1 MLTKEQEEQVREIAR
16 DITERADNGEF
27 GWAYGINGGIPWEDL
42 QKIIENTPPSLRLV
56 NGRYVPIEEED

>member
-27 GWAYGINGGIPWEDL
+27 GWAYGINGGIPWDEL
-42 QKIIENTPPSLRLV
+42 QEIIKNTPPSLRLV
-56 NGRYVPIEEED
+56 NGVYVPIEKE

>member
-1 MLTKEQEEQVREIAR
+1 MFTKEQEEQIREIAR

-42 QKIIENTPPSLRLV
+42 SRIIENTPPSLRLV
-56 NGRYVPIEEED
+56 NGVYVPIEKE